1 MNSEKRNKDLQLRTM
16 ENDMRQHEKLLS
28 TIRENVDEQQAKID
42 VCNICFDNTDQLYSG
57 ANSNVS

>member
-1 MNSEKRNKDLQLRTM
+1 
-16 ENDMRQHEKLLS
+16 MRQHEKLLS